1 MRRLI
6 RSCAALAGDRRGTSV
21 VEMGFL
27 APVLGMLVMGVIDLG
42 QGLSERYTLQQSV
55 NRSIELLHANPP
67 EGDATSNDV
76 DYSYLV
82 AQAAEAAD
90 VPTSQVTLTR
100 WLQCAGIKAASY
112 TGTCASGQDTARYLE
127 LRIDKDFDANFFLG
141 TMPMVATG
149 AIRIQ

>member
-1 MRRLI
+1 MRGLVRC
-6 RSCAALAGDRRGTSV
+6 CAALAGDRRGTSV

-42 QGLSERYTLQQSV
+42 QGLSERYTLQQAV
-55 NRSIELLHANPP
+55 NRSIELLHTNPP
-67 EGDATSNDV
+67 EGAADEDDV

-82 AQAAEAAD
+82 AQAAEAAE

-100 WLQCAGIKAASY
+100 WLECDGAKEASY
-112 TGTCASGQDTARYLE
+112 TATCGDGEDTARYLE